1 MLFFYPCTF
10 IMIFFELIFAI
21 VLLFSAVCAA
31 SLFVLAG
38 EEASRGVVGP
48 VPAVVVP
55 VAAVLVPVAAG
66 HAVDQV
72 VPVWTALDDA
82 AHPVNDDQ
90 VVPTLFQQQVDYN
103 DDQVV
108 PLWFQQPE
116 LPSESDEE
124 DQAVP

>member
-1 MLFFYPCTF
+1 
-10 IMIFFELIFAI
+10 MIFFALLFAI
-21 VLLFSAVCAA
+21 VLVLSAVCAA
-31 SLFVLAG
+31 SFFVLAG
-38 EEASRGVVGP
+38 EETARGVVGALVVPVP
-48 VPAVVVP
+48 VPA
-55 VAAVLVPVAAG
+55 ALFAVAAG

-72 VPVWTALDDA
+72 VPVWTDLDDA

-90 VVPTLFQQQVDYN
+90 VVPTLFQQQVGYN

-124 DQAVP
+124 DQAVPDFV

>member
-1 MLFFYPCTF
+1 
-10 IMIFFELIFAI
+10 MIFFELLFAI
-21 VLLFSAVCAA
+21 VLVFSAVCAA

-38 EEASRGVVGP
+38 EETSRGVVGP
-48 VPAVVVP
+48 LDIPVP
-55 VAAVLVPVAAG
+55 AVLVPVAAG

-90 VVPTLFQQQVDYN
+90 VVPTLFQQQMDYN

-116 LPSESDEE
+116 LLSESDEE

>member
-48 VPAVVVP
+48 VP
-55 VAAVLVPVAAG
+55 AVLVPVAAG

>member
-1 MLFFYPCTF
+1 
-10 IMIFFELIFAI
+10 MIFFELLFAI

-38 EEASRGVVGP
+38 EETSRGVVGPLDMP

-55 VAAVLVPVAAG
+55 VAAVLVSVAAG